1 MNLESPRVTVGKSAQ
16 ELFDLLSD
24 VRNFEKLMP
33 ENIAKFEVLDD
44 DSFVFGLSGMPEIK
58 LKMKEKVAPTKLVLG
73 AASDKL
79 PFTLEADINPLS
91 ENSSNVQLLFE
102 GEFNAMMAMMIK
114 GPIGIAQT
122 GLLIGG
128 DGLVELFLAAAFSPS
143 RQKPIAPRKPGQM
156 MPRIEPRKGIGYLD
170 KRLPIL
176 RNNKEWPGRKEIGS
190 AFRVTEAASGI
201 QVVWVG

>member
-33 ENIAKFEVLDD
+33 ENIAKFEVLGD

-114 GPIGIAQT
+114 GPIGKFIET
-122 GLLIGG
+122 
-128 DGLVELFLAAAFSPS
+128 LAVNMT
-143 RQKPIAPRKPGQM
+143 K
-156 MPRIEPRKGIGYLD
+156 L
-170 KRLPIL
+170 
-176 RNNKEWPGRKEIGS
+176 
-190 AFRVTEAASGI
+190 
-201 QVVWVG
+201 